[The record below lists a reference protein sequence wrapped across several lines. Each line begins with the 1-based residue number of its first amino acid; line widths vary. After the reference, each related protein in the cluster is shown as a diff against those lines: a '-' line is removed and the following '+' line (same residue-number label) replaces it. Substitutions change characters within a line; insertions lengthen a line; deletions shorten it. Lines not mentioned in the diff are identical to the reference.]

1 MSTPEF
7 EKDPRPNP
15 REVVTTK
22 ALTVWI
28 AALTVYVGAIFGRT
42 SFGVAGVNAIER
54 FQVDASAIA
63 VFASIQ
69 IGTYALAQVPTG
81 ILIDRYGPR
90 KMLVIGAIIMGAGQ
104 LILGLTTS
112 YGIAIGA
119 RVLIGAGDA
128 TAFLSVMRLLPFWFP
143 LHRTPMFTAV
153 TAACGQL
160 GQFLSAVPFLWLLNA
175 TNWTVAFV
183 SLGTVVIIIAMAA
196 AVAVADTPESAG
208 VYSEP
213 QSDSDKSTNS
223 MSVGQRIKLAA
234 SSRTTWQGFFI
245 HYAGLHANLV
255 FLMMWGVPMM
265 TESMGLTSAQ
275 AGLVITINSIAMVV
289 ISPFHGRLSSR
300 AGRNRDLAAFVLS
313 VFHLLAWVWFFMSPD
328 SRGFIT
334 IIVMVI
340 IIAISSPSSNYGFD
354 QIRETLDRNVVA
366 TATGF
371 ANMGGFTA
379 GMIGAQVFG
388 ILLDQH
394 SEGQAFDWGDFR
406 YASLAVLVVW
416 IVGLIG
422 ILATRG
428 GARPRKIRMETVTED

>member
-42 SFGVAGVNAIER
+42 SFGVAGVEAIER
-54 FQVDASAIA
+54 FDVDASRIA

-81 ILIDRYGPR
+81 ILIDRFGPR
-90 KMLVIGAIIMGAGQ
+90 KMLVIGAVIMGIGQ

-112 YGIAIGA
+112 YGVAIGA

-153 TAACGQL
+153 TAAFGQL
-160 GQFLSAVPFLWLLNA
+160 GQFLSAVPFLWLLNFSG
-175 TNWTVAFV
+175 WTIAFV
-183 SLGTVVIIIAMAA
+183 SLGSVVIIIAIVAA
-196 AVAVADTPESAG
+196 ISVADSPESAG

-213 QSDSDKSTNS
+213 KTGETAPA

-234 SSRTTWQGFFI
+234 SSRATWQGFFI

-255 FLMMWGVPMM
+255 FIMMWGVPMM
-265 TESMGLTSAQ
+265 TESMGLSSAQ
-275 AGLVITINSIAMVV
+275 AGMVLTINSIAMVI
-289 ISPFHGRLSSR
+289 ISPFHGRLSSF
-300 AGRNRDLAAFVLS
+300 AGRNRDLAALLFSL
-313 VFHLLAWVWFFMSPD
+313 FHLAAWFWFFSSSDP
-328 SRGFIT
+328 RGLVAV
-334 IIVMVI
+334 IIMVI
-340 IIAISSPSSNYGFD
+340 IIAIASPSSNYGFD

-366 TATGF
+366 TATGL

-379 GMIGAQVFG
+379 GMIAAQIFG
-388 ILLDQH
+388 ILLDRH
-394 SEGQAFDWGDFR
+394 SGGEAFEWGDFR

-416 IVGLIG
+416 TIGLIG
-422 ILATRG
+422 IIATRG
-428 GARPRKIRMETVTED
+428 GTRPRKVRVETVPKD

>member
-42 SFGVAGVNAIER
+42 SFGVAGVEAIER
-54 FQVDASAIA
+54 FEVDASRIA

-81 ILIDRYGPR
+81 ILIDRFGPR
-90 KMLVIGAIIMGAGQ
+90 KMLVIGAVIMGIGQ

-112 YGIAIGA
+112 YGVAIGA

-153 TAACGQL
+153 TAAFGQL
-160 GQFLSAVPFLWLLNA
+160 GQFLSAVPFLWLLNVSG
-175 TNWTVAFV
+175 WTVSFV
-183 SLGTVVIIIAMAA
+183 SLGSVVIIIAIVAA
-196 AVAVADTPESAG
+196 IAVADSPESAG

-213 QSDSDKSTNS
+213 STGKSQPA
-223 MSVGQRIKLAA
+223 MSVGSRIKLAA
-234 SSRTTWQGFFI
+234 SSRATWQAFFI
-245 HYAGLHANLV
+245 HYTGLHANLV

-265 TESMGLTSAQ
+265 TESMGLSSAQ
-275 AGLVITINSIAMVV
+275 AGMVITINSIAMVIV
-289 ISPFHGRLSSR
+289 SPFHGRISAR
-300 AGRNRDLAAFVLS
+300 AGRNRDLAALFLS
-313 VFHLLAWVWFFMSPD
+313 VMHLAAWVWFFSSSDP
-328 SRGFIT
+328 RGIAA
-334 IIVMVI
+334 IIIMVI
-340 IIAISSPSSNYGFD
+340 LIALSSPASNYGFD

-366 TATGF
+366 TATGL
-371 ANMGGFTA
+371 ANMGGFAA
-379 GMIGAQVFG
+379 GMIGAQAFG
-388 ILLDQH
+388 ILLDNH
-394 SEGQAFDWGDFR
+394 AEGQAFEWADFR

-422 ILATRG
+422 VVVTRG

>member
-42 SFGVAGVNAIER
+42 SFGVAGVEAIER
-54 FQVDASAIA
+54 FEVDASRIA

-81 ILIDRYGPR
+81 ILIDRFGPR
-90 KMLVIGAIIMGAGQ
+90 KMLVIGAVIMGIGQ

-112 YGIAIGA
+112 YGVAIGA

-153 TAACGQL
+153 TASFGQL
-160 GQFLSAVPFLWLLNA
+160 GQFLSAVPFLWLLHVSG
-175 TNWTVAFV
+175 WTVSFV
-183 SLGTVVIIIAMAA
+183 SLGSVVIIIAIVAA
-196 AVAVADTPESAG
+196 IAVADSPESAG

-213 QSDSDKSTNS
+213 FTGKSQPS
-223 MSVGQRIKLAA
+223 MSVGSRIKLAA
-234 SSRTTWQGFFI
+234 SSRATWQAFFI
-245 HYAGLHANLV
+245 HYTGLHANLV

-265 TESMGLTSAQ
+265 TESMGLSSAQ
-275 AGLVITINSIAMVV
+275 AGMVITINSIAMVIV
-289 ISPFHGRLSSR
+289 SPFHGRLSAR
-300 AGRNRDLAAFVLS
+300 AGRNRDLAALFLS
-313 VFHLLAWVWFFMSPD
+313 VMHLAAWVWFFSSSDP
-328 SRGFIT
+328 RGLIA
-334 IIVMVI
+334 IIIMVI
-340 IIAISSPSSNYGFD
+340 LIALSSPASNYGFD

-366 TATGF
+366 TATGL

-388 ILLDQH
+388 ILLDKH
-394 SEGQAFDWGDFR
+394 SEGQAFEWADFR

-422 ILATRG
+422 VIVTRG